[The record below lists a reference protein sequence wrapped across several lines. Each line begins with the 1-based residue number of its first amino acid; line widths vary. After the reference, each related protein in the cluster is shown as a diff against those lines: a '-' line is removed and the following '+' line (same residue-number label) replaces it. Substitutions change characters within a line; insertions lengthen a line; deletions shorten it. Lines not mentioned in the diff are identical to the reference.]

1 MTDQA
6 ILDGRGNEIGPNEN
20 IGPADIE
27 QFVTHVLPGPA
38 APKNIQRPHREQTR
52 PYCEVCP
59 PTPNTPIPPQSSRVS
74 SFVSSRQARIRPDDS
89 QSGKAVLPSPSM
101 IMCPLFLLL
110 IASTIGFNVPT
121 PHKTTLTQKTTRA
134 PPPTDVRPA
143 AASINTFLDN
153 KEALAMAPV
162 KPSQVSQNPI
172 LLAMR
177 DDIFASAFAC
187 ACIIFFPA
195 PANAVSVSVASTALA
210 SMKPPVEAWVK
221 YLAVADDILSATDML
236 LIVLGGLVVT
246 LYLSGVVAAMVA
258 PALSSATVTRPDYQ
272 FKEWLKYTD
281 ELPTINDLTGACVLI
296 ASGPHGHWAM
306 CSTPKDPTCKADE
319 EFSQYYGQP
328 IYVCAM

>member
-1 MTDQA
+1 
-6 ILDGRGNEIGPNEN
+6 
-20 IGPADIE
+20 
-27 QFVTHVLPGPA
+27 
-38 APKNIQRPHREQTR
+38 
-52 PYCEVCP
+52 
-59 PTPNTPIPPQSSRVS
+59 
-74 SFVSSRQARIRPDDS
+74 
-89 QSGKAVLPSPSM
+89 
-101 IMCPLFLLL
+101 MCPLFLLL

-246 LYLSGVVAAMVA
+246 LYLSGVVAAVESSVEAVTAMVA

>member
-1 MTDQA
+1 
-6 ILDGRGNEIGPNEN
+6 
-20 IGPADIE
+20 
-27 QFVTHVLPGPA
+27 
-38 APKNIQRPHREQTR
+38 
-52 PYCEVCP
+52 
-59 PTPNTPIPPQSSRVS
+59 
-74 SFVSSRQARIRPDDS
+74 
-89 QSGKAVLPSPSM
+89 M

-162 KPSQVSQNPI
+162 KPSQVSQNAI

-246 LYLSGVVAAMVA
+246 LYLSGVVAAVESSVEAVTAMVA

>member
-1 MTDQA
+1 
-6 ILDGRGNEIGPNEN
+6 LLGSL
-20 IGPADIE
+20 
-27 QFVTHVLPGPA
+27 LP
-38 APKNIQRPHREQTR
+38 
-52 PYCEVCP
+52 Y
-59 PTPNTPIPPQSSRVS
+59 
-74 SFVSSRQARIRPDDS
+74 
-89 QSGKAVLPSPSM
+89 PSM
-101 IMCPLFLLL
+101 MMCRLFLLL

-121 PHKTTLTQKTTRA
+121 PHKTTHSQKTTRA

-143 AASINTFLDN
+143 AACINTFLDN

-162 KPSQVSQNPI
+162 KPSQVSQNAI

-210 SMKPPVEAWVK
+210 STKPPVEAWVK

-246 LYLSGVVAAMVA
+246 LYLSGVVAAVESSVEAVTAMVA

-281 ELPTINDLTGACVLI
+281 ELPTIDDLTGACVLI
-296 ASGPHGHWAM
+296 ASGPYGQWAM